1 MISILN
7 KLFLSSETL
16 SSVYDQEHALRVS
29 TATLLIEVCR
39 ADFQVQESELGRM
52 RHLLAEQFL
61 LNTSELDELMILASE
76 GADKM
81 VSLQHITRLLNEQF
95 DQSMKIR
102 VSEMMWQGVYSD
114 GVKNHY
120 EEHLIRQVSDL
131 LYVPHS
137 RFIQAR
143 HKAEQSIIG

>member
-1 MISILN
+1 MITILN

-16 SSVYDQEHALRVS
+16 SPAYDQEHVLRVS

-39 ADFQVQESELGRM
+39 ADFQVQESELERM

-95 DQSMKIR
+95 DQPMKIR
-102 VSEMMWQGVYSD
+102 VIEMMWQVVYAD

-137 RFIQAR
+137 TFIQAR
-143 HKAEQSIIG
+143 HKAEQSTDY

>member
-16 SSVYDQEHALRVS
+16 SSAYDQEHALRVS

-39 ADFQVQESELGRM
+39 ADFQVQESELERM
-52 RHLLAEQFL
+52 RHLLAEQFQ
-61 LNTSELDELMILASE
+61 LNANELDELMILACE

-102 VSEMMWQGVYSD
+102 VIEMMWQVVYSD

-137 RFIQAR
+137 TFIQAR
-143 HKAEQSIIG
+143 HKAEQSITG